1 MASRPFRYDT
11 NIFNGCQCVSHRRC
25 HLFHL
30 SCYPDA
36 ACEWTQTSPR
46 YCHGLCPEL
55 CRGCMPSAAA
65 PAHLRPDSWQ
75 LAPTS
80 IPLAIADSGDGSHAA
95 MRRAL
100 PDPPCCLSPRSDT
113 TRSDLPSREGR
124 MSRLSSLPAS
134 CKLHHAASCHHC
146 LWCRA
151 ALPTDALHGL
161 GRRHRGCLV
170 DATLASSRARS

>member
-25 HLFHL
+25 HLFHS

-36 ACEWTQTSPR
+36 ACEWTQTSPG
-46 YCHGLCPEL
+46 YCHGLP
-55 CRGCMPSAAA
+55 
-65 PAHLRPDSWQ
+65 PDSWQ

-113 TRSDLPSREGR
+113 THSDLPSREGR

-134 CKLHHAASCHHC
+134 CKLHHAAICHHC